1 MKILQ
6 YYDQNHNKKRGI
18 INYKDLKIVS
28 ILQTGEKELTFSLPH
43 NYAKDLVNEGYIRTK
58 EDEYV
63 IKNINSSKDYDFIS
77 CNLNL
82 EELEGNF
89 FDGFDSTRNTIDKC
103 IQLLIAGTGWTCDVI
118 DDITKKRTI
127 RKTGTLLEILT
138 QIKST
143 YLVEIEF
150 DSLNKVIKVYD
161 EIGSDKGAY
170 MMDSINLD
178 EIQVDADSYGF
189 ATKIVAFGAVDEGTQ
204 MPISV
209 TVTNNEYSNKVISLM
224 WKDERY
230 TILEHLKEDAEAKLS
245 EICKP
250 RKAYY
255 THVYDLAK
263 MNPKYSLLSYKLG
276 DTITLISKDLE
287 IKEKQRIVKITEFP
301 DNPENNICE
310 ISNRIYTVEDILQ
323 SQNDTETVINNITS
337 TNDKISPLAMDE
349 GMTKLIKVDI
359 QQLNA
364 VSAKIG
370 ELIANKIKADVAD
383 IDKGIIGHLLAQKIE
398 ANDLTASNIKFD
410 IAEGGTLSLKDL
422 LTKFL
427 SAGSTETL
435 HLTAGNV
442 VIDDAIIK
450 SAMIDSVS
458 ADKIKAGTLDAN
470 NVTLLAEKEG
480 YKLVQTGRLFQWF
493 KRIGENYVL
502 IAQLGFDASNKFTFS
517 IKDESGTYTVY
528 DEKGITEHAVPDQ
541 LIVDDMVSDSA
552 NINGKKLNI
561 DSLITEINDNNTKTI
576 KGSKILIDST
586 GQTIDVSF
594 DTLSETVNDIGEST
608 NAIQTDLKVEQG
620 KVEQLIKDTE
630 IIEGTTSEL
639 KDSYNEIKS
648 TVDGTVQTV
657 SSVETKVN
665 NINATNLFRAGG
677 GDYLSVDDSIW
688 TKADFKAKDSF
699 SIEGSENN
707 AWYKIQNA
715 DSYTSS
721 NAGLISVINEKEIKA
736 PTNKKISISF
746 KYRCNDSNGGTDA
759 IKRIRM
765 YVLQEH
771 YKGEALYST
780 DSYFY
785 VDLDKTTTEKMYK
798 GTITLNDNCIKY
810 RIRFDLWNNEIQEGV
825 ITSLSFKDI
834 TVVNGVIPASEW
846 SPSFEDLQGDI
857 DISYESVKTSYNEI
871 KTTVDGTV
879 QTISEMETKIDK
891 NSGDIETASN
901 KINEIKSTVDGTV
914 QTVSSVETK
923 VNNINATNLFRAGGG
938 DYLSVDDSIWTKAD
952 FKAKDSFS
960 IEGSENNAWYKIQNA
975 DSYTSSNA
983 GLISVINEKEIKAP
997 TNKKISISFKYRCN
1011 DSNGGT
1017 DGIKRIRMY
1026 ILQEHNNSN
1035 SFYNSYEYVD
1045 LDKTTV
1051 AKLYKGTFT
1060 LNSLCTRFMIRFDLI
1075 NNDIV
1080 SGVST
1085 AFRFKDITVV
1095 NGVIPAN
1102 EWSPSFEDL
1111 QGDIDV
1117 LDSSYESVKK
1127 SYNEIKTTVDGTV
1140 QTVSSIETKVNKNTG
1155 DIKTASNKIN
1165 EIKTT
1170 VDGTVQTVSSVETKV
1185 NNINATNLFRAGGGK
1200 YLSVDNSIWIKDNF
1214 KSGDTFTLYGSDTN
1228 KFYRIYNTSDN
1239 NYIYVT
1245 NNTPIKAPDNKKISI
1260 SFWYYCNNAVNTLVG
1275 IKNIRL
1281 YILQELN
1288 ESGNFYNAYK
1298 MAELNQTLTAQQ
1310 YKGTFEL
1317 DENCTRYKIRFDLN
1331 NGTLSN
1337 GAKTQFVFKDVAVVD
1352 GLIPSNEWT
1361 PSFEDVQS
1369 DIDVVGSR
1377 VSSCEVKTTDEYFS
1391 VQVQKN
1397 QNRKFAVRYIRD
1409 YCKGS
1414 SADADY
1420 CNWTEIKVINTS
1432 GVNVALNKTPTS
1444 NISITN
1450 ATVITNGIY
1459 ENKSQFATGKASNN
1473 TIPYVQIDLGNV
1485 NYDIDEIKVWHYYS
1499 DARRYH
1505 KTKTEISEDGS
1516 NWITLFDSD
1525 VSGEYVETQFGHSIK
1540 VNGDSFNSSQV
1551 VINELGLHVHNGAM
1565 DISNKAGDKV
1575 FEADADGNLKITG
1588 VMEQRDK
1595 NTNYLA
1601 TSLNNNGLGVYNY
1614 TENGDLTGGIV
1625 SVRDRY
1631 GGRSVFVFCDE
1642 SNHLDLGYRT
1652 GGTENDFGTGKFVSC
1667 LSVLNKGG
1675 ENDPKVTIAAP
1686 TSYEHVEHHKN
1697 GAIYMY
1703 DDKRTYFMDGTKMN
1717 DDKIRVVRT
1726 MADSNSLAYVMNG
1739 FYSRIKF
1746 QVKKD
1751 GAISNQMIL
1760 GTDKVY
1766 VTSDFSVTGKKN
1778 RLVHTERYGYV
1789 NQNAYETCSP
1799 YFGDIMRATINEDG
1813 YCAVIIED
1821 VFKETVN
1828 TKFQYEVCILGVYGN
1843 LKMTDEELKNLW
1855 CRCIDQQE
1863 DHFLLRGTPGAQVGI
1878 EVKALQRGYEGE
1890 RLSQC
1895 TDILDNERVDLIE
1908 KPSTN
1913 EEEIEMPVIDD
1924 TESESILEAEFKSE
1938 ESINNNNPDNK
1949 NTNDSDIII
1958 QEDNIQYIKEGLE
1971 TKGPENN
1978 TSIDNLFFDLCSE

>member
-18 INYKDLKIVS
+18 LNYKDLKITS
-28 ILQTGEKELTFSLPH
+28 TLQTGEKELTFSLPH
-43 NYAKDLVNEGYIRTK
+43 KYAKDLVNEGYIRTK

-63 IKNINSSKDYDFIS
+63 IKNINSSKDYDFVS

-103 IQLLIAGTGWTCDVI
+103 IQLLIAGTGWTCEVI
-118 DDITKKRTI
+118 GDINKKRTI

-189 ATKIVAFGAVDEGTQ
+189 ATKIVAYGAVDEETQ

-263 MNPKYSLLSYKLG
+263 MSPKYHLLSYSLG
-276 DTITLISKDLE
+276 DTITLISKDLGV
-287 IKEKQRIVKITEFP
+287 KEKQRIVKITEYP
-301 DNPENNICE
+301 NNPENNVCE
-310 ISNRIYTVEDILQ
+310 ISNRIYTVDDILQ
-323 SQNDTETVINNITS
+323 SQIDTETTINNITS

-349 GMTKLIKVDI
+349 GVTKLIKVDI

-383 IDKGIIGHLLAQKIE
+383 IDTGIIGHLLAQKIE
-398 ANDLTASNIKFD
+398 TTDLKASNIKFD
-410 IAEGGTLSLKDL
+410 IAEGGTLSVKDL

-442 VIDDAIIK
+442 VIDDAVIK

-493 KRIGENYVL
+493 KRIGGNYVL
-502 IAQLGFDASNKFTFS
+502 IAQLGFDASNKFTFA

-541 LIVDDMVSDSA
+541 LIVNDMVSDSA

-561 DSLITEINDNNTKTI
+561 DSLITEINDNDTKTI

-608 NAIQTDLKVEQG
+608 KTIQTDLKVEQG
-620 KVEQLIKDTE
+620 KVEQLIKDTT
-630 IIEGTTSEL
+630 ITEGDTSKKL
-639 KDSYNEIKS
+639 KDAYNEIKS
-648 TVDGTVQTV
+648 TVDGTVHTI
-657 SSVETKVN
+657 SSVETKIN
-665 NINATNLFRAGG
+665 NLKIGTKNLFRNTLDFSGG
-677 GDYLSVDDSIW
+677 DSIW
-688 TKADFKAKDSF
+688 KINYAYLSEIKLNDLSVIFTDKNFGSYRQIAEYEPGKEYTFSFYAKADNPNVKLRFYNSKLIFRD
-699 SIEGSENN
+699 
-707 AWYKIQNA
+707 Q
-715 DSYTSS
+715 D
-721 NAGLISVINEKEIKA
+721 AGGN
-736 PTNKKISISF
+736 
-746 KYRCNDSNGGTDA
+746 GTD
-759 IKRIRM
+759 
-765 YVLQEH
+765 
-771 YKGEALYST
+771 
-780 DSYFY
+780 
-785 VDLDKTTTEKMYK
+785 
-798 GTITLNDNCIKY
+798 
-810 RIRFDLWNNEIQEGV
+810 
-825 ITSLSFKDI
+825 ITSDCATNWKRYSVTFRAKSNEGLVRVEPINIESVGGNLYIAGYMLEEGNVMSSYSQSPYDI
-834 TVVNGVIPASEW
+834 K
-846 SPSFEDLQGDI
+846 EDINALNE
-857 DISYESVKTSYNEI
+857 SYESVKTSYNEI
-871 KTTVDGTV
+871 KTTVDGTE
-879 QTISEMETKIDK
+879 QTISEIETKVNK
-891 NSGDIETASN
+891 NTGDIETASN
-901 KINEIKSTVDGTV
+901 KINEIKTTVDGTA
-914 QTVSSVETK
+914 QTISKHETK
-923 VNNINATNLFRAGGG
+923 LSELNATNLQRGGAYP
-938 DYLSVDDSIWTKAD
+938 YLDISNSLWNKIRFQEDDIFGLDGVDNYKWYRIVNKHSEASIC
-952 FKAKDSFS
+952 
-960 IEGSENNAWYKIQNA
+960 
-975 DSYTSSNA
+975 
-983 GLISVINEKEIKAP
+983 VINTHVIKAP
-997 TNKKISISFKYRCN
+997 SNKKISVSFNYHCN
-1011 DSNGGT
+1011 DSDNTLTGVRRLK
-1017 DGIKRIRMY
+1017 IY
-1026 ILQEHNNSN
+1026 ILQEINNNGNFDNLTLFDNLENKLSP
-1035 SFYNSYEYVD
+1035 
-1045 LDKTTV
+1045 T
-1051 AKLYKGTFT
+1051 LYKNTFT
-1060 LNSLCTRFMIRFDLI
+1060 LDSQCTRFKIRFDLE
-1075 NNDIV
+1075 NNTLDTNKYT
-1080 SGVST
+1080 SFW
-1085 AFRFKDITVV
+1085 FRDITVV
-1095 NGVIPAN
+1095 NGSIPAN

-1127 SYNEIKTTVDGTV
+1127 SYNEIKTTVDGTA
-1140 QTVSSIETKVNKNTG
+1140 QTISEMETKINKNTG
-1155 DIKTASNKIN
+1155 DIETASNKIN
-1165 EIKTT
+1165 EIKST
-1170 VDGTVQTVSSVETKV
+1170 VDGTVQTVSSVENKI
-1185 NNINATNLFRAGGGK
+1185 NNLNTPNLFKAGGGK

-1214 KSGDTFTLYGSDTN
+1214 KSGDTFTVYGSDTN
-1228 KFYRIYNTSDN
+1228 KFYRIYNASDN

-1288 ESGNFYNAYK
+1288 ESGNFYNANK
-1298 MAELNQTLTAQQ
+1298 MAELNKTLTAQQ

-1317 DENCTRYKIRFDLN
+1317 DENCTRYKIRFDLG

-1409 YCKGS
+1409 YCNGS
-1414 SADADY
+1414 SVDANY
-1420 CNWTEIKVINTS
+1420 CNWIEIKAINSS
-1432 GVNVALNKTPTS
+1432 GVNVALNKTLTS

-1450 ATVITNGIY
+1450 ASVITNNIY

-1473 TIPYVQIDLGNV
+1473 TIPYVQIDLGKV

-1505 KTKTEISEDGS
+1505 KTKTEISADGS

-1525 VSGEYVETQFGHSIK
+1525 VSGEYVETQYGHSIK

-1575 FEADADGNLKITG
+1575 FEADTDGNLKITG
-1588 VMEQRDK
+1588 VMEQRNPSTK
-1595 NTNYLA
+1595 YLA
-1601 TSLNNNGLGVYNY
+1601 TSLNNNGLGIYNY
-1614 TENGDLTGGIV
+1614 AENGDLTGGIV
-1625 SVRDRY
+1625 SVRGTGIARHA
-1631 GGRSVFVFCDE
+1631 FVFCDE
-1642 SNHLDLGYRT
+1642 GNYLDLGYRT
-1652 GGTENDFGTGKFVSC
+1652 GGTENDFGTGTFVSC

-1686 TSYEHVEHHKN
+1686 TSYEHVEHHKK

-1739 FYSRIKF
+1739 FYSRIRF

-1751 GAISNQMIL
+1751 GDISDQMIL
-1760 GTDKVY
+1760 GTDKIY
-1766 VTSDFSVTGKKN
+1766 VTSDFSVTGTKN
-1778 RLVHTERYGYV
+1778 RVVHTERYGYV
-1789 NQNAYETCSP
+1789 NQSAYETCSP

-1828 TKFQYEVCILGVYGN
+1828 TKYQYEVCILGVYGN

-1890 RLSQC
+1890 RLSK
-1895 TDILDNERVDLIE
+1895 DEGIE
-1908 KPSTN
+1908 ENVKAEIIEQPSAN

-1924 TESESILEAEFKSE
+1924 TESESILEAEFKTE
-1938 ESINNNNPDNK
+1938 ESINDNNPDNK

-1958 QEDNIQYIKEGLE
+1958 QEDNSQYIKEGSE

>member
-58 EDEYV
+58 KDEYV

-103 IQLLIAGTGWTCDVI
+103 IQLLIAGTGWTCEVI
-118 DDITKKRTI
+118 GDINKKRTI

-287 IKEKQRIVKITEFP
+287 IKEKQRIVKITEYP

-349 GMTKLIKVDI
+349 GMVKLIKVDI

-383 IDKGIIGHLLAQKIE
+383 IDEGIIGHLLAQKIE
-398 ANDLTASNIKFD
+398 AQDLVASNIKFD
-410 IAEGGTLSLKDL
+410 IAEGGTLSVKDL

-442 VIDDAIIK
+442 VIDDAVIK

-493 KRIGENYVL
+493 KNINGTYVL
-502 IAQLGFDASNKFTFS
+502 IAQLGFDASNKFTFA

-541 LIVDDMVSDSA
+541 LIVNDMVSDSA

-561 DSLITEINDNNTKTI
+561 DSLITEINDNDTKTI

-586 GQTIDVSF
+586 GQTINVSF

-608 NAIQTDLKVEQG
+608 KAIQTDLKVEQG

-657 SSVETKVN
+657 SGMETKVN
-665 NINATNLFRAGG
+665 KNT
-677 GDYLSVDDSIW
+677 
-688 TKADFKAKDSF
+688 
-699 SIEGSENN
+699 
-707 AWYKIQNA
+707 
-715 DSYTSS
+715 
-721 NAGLISVINEKEIKA
+721 
-736 PTNKKISISF
+736 
-746 KYRCNDSNGGTDA
+746 
-759 IKRIRM
+759 
-765 YVLQEH
+765 
-771 YKGEALYST
+771 
-780 DSYFY
+780 
-785 VDLDKTTTEKMYK
+785 
-798 GTITLNDNCIKY
+798 
-810 RIRFDLWNNEIQEGV
+810 
-825 ITSLSFKDI
+825 
-834 TVVNGVIPASEW
+834 
-846 SPSFEDLQGDI
+846 GDI
-857 DISYESVKTSYNEI
+857 KTASNKINEI

-879 QTISEMETKIDK
+879 QTIS
-891 NSGDIETASN
+891 
-901 KINEIKSTVDGTV
+901 
-914 QTVSSVETK
+914 
-923 VNNINATNLFRAGGG
+923 
-938 DYLSVDDSIWTKAD
+938 
-952 FKAKDSFS
+952 
-960 IEGSENNAWYKIQNA
+960 
-975 DSYTSSNA
+975 
-983 GLISVINEKEIKAP
+983 
-997 TNKKISISFKYRCN
+997 
-1011 DSNGGT
+1011 
-1017 DGIKRIRMY
+1017 
-1026 ILQEHNNSN
+1026 
-1035 SFYNSYEYVD
+1035 
-1045 LDKTTV
+1045 
-1051 AKLYKGTFT
+1051 
-1060 LNSLCTRFMIRFDLI
+1060 
-1075 NNDIV
+1075 
-1080 SGVST
+1080 
-1085 AFRFKDITVV
+1085 
-1095 NGVIPAN
+1095 
-1102 EWSPSFEDL
+1102 
-1111 QGDIDV
+1111 
-1117 LDSSYESVKK
+1117 
-1127 SYNEIKTTVDGTV
+1127 
-1140 QTVSSIETKVNKNTG
+1140 SIETKINKNTG
-1155 DIKTASNKIN
+1155 DIETASNKIN

-1200 YLSVDNSIWIKDNF
+1200 YLSVDDSIWFKYNF

-1228 KFYRIYNTSDN
+1228 KFYRIYNASDN

-1288 ESGNFYNAYK
+1288 ESGNFYNANK
-1298 MAELNQTLTAQQ
+1298 MAKLNQTLTAQQ

-1317 DENCTRYKIRFDLN
+1317 DENCTRYKIRFDLDN
-1331 NGTLSN
+1331 GTLSNGAKTQFVFKDITVVNGVIPANEWTPSFEDLQGDIDVLDSSYESVKKSYNEIKTTVDGTVQTVSGMETKVNKNTGDIKTASNKINEIKTTVDGTVQTVSSVETKVNNINATNLFRAGGGKYLSVDDSIWFKYNFKSGDTFTLYGSDTNKFYRIYNASDNNYIYVTNNTPIKAPDNKKISISFWYYCNNAVNTLVGIKNIRLYILQELNESGNFYNANKMAKLNQTLTAQQYKGTFELDENCTRYKIRFDLDNGTLSN

-1409 YCKGS
+1409 YCNGS

-1420 CNWTEIKVINTS
+1420 CNWIEIKAINTS

-1450 ATVITNGIY
+1450 AAVITNSIY
-1459 ENKSQFATGKASNN
+1459 ENKSQFATGKASN
-1473 TIPYVQIDLGNV
+1473 TIIPYVQIDLGNV

-1505 KTKTEISEDGS
+1505 KTKTEISADGS

-1588 VMEQRDK
+1588 VVEQRDK

-1631 GGRSVFVFCDE
+1631 GGRSAFVFCDE

-1703 DDKRTYFMDGTKMN
+1703 DDKITYFMEGTKMN
-1717 DDKIRVVRT
+1717 DDKIRVVRR
-1726 MADSNSLAYVMNG
+1726 MSDSYTLSYIMNG
-1739 FYSRIKF
+1739 FNSRIEFDMKNNGEI
-1746 QVKKD
+1746 KT
-1751 GAISNQMIL
+1751 QMLL
-1760 GTDKVY
+1760 GSGKVY
-1766 VTSDFSVTGKKN
+1766 ITADLSVTGNKN

-1789 NQNAYETCSP
+1789 NQSAYETCSP

-1890 RLSQC
+1890 RLSK
-1895 TDILDNERVDLIE
+1895 DEGIE
-1908 KPSTN
+1908 ENVKTEIIEQPSTN

-1924 TESESILEAEFKSE
+1924 TKSETILEAEFKTE
-1938 ESINNNNPDNK
+1938 ESTNNNNPDNK

-1958 QEDNIQYIKEGLE
+1958 QEDNIQYIKEGSE

-1978 TSIDNLFFDLCSE
+1978 TSIDDLFFDLCSE

>member
-1 MKILQ
+1 MDILQ

-28 ILQTGEKELTFSLPH
+28 TLQTGEKELSFSLPH
-43 NYAKDLVNEGYIRTK
+43 KQADFLVNEGYIRTK
-58 EDEYV
+58 DNEYV
-63 IKNINSSKDYDFIS
+63 VKNISSTNEYDFIT

-89 FDGFDSTRNTIDKC
+89 FDGFDSSENTIDKC
-103 IQLLIAGTGWTCDVI
+103 IQLLIAGTGWTCEVI
-118 DDITKKRTI
+118 ESITKRRTI

-138 QIKST
+138 QIKNT

-150 DSLNKVIKVYD
+150 DTLNKVIKVYN

-170 MMDSINLD
+170 MMEDVNLY
-178 EIQVDADSYGF
+178 EIQVDSDSYDF
-189 ATKIVAFGAVDEGTQ
+189 ATKIVAYGAVNEETQ
-204 MPISV
+204 RPISV

-230 TILEHLKEDAEAKLS
+230 TILEHLKEDAEEKLK

-250 RKAYY
+250 RKAYCVY
-255 THVYDLAK
+255 IYDLAK
-263 MNPKYSLLSYKLG
+263 MSPKYHLLSYSLG
-276 DTITLISKDLE
+276 DTITLISKDLGV
-287 IKEKQRIVKITEFP
+287 KEKQRIVKITEYP
-301 DNPENNICE
+301 NNPENNVCE
-310 ISNRIYTVEDILQ
+310 ISNRIYTVDDILQ
-323 SQNDTETVINNITS
+323 SQIDTETTINNITS

-349 GMTKLIKVDI
+349 GVTKLIKVDI

-383 IDKGIIGHLLAQKIE
+383 IDEGIIGHLLAQKIE
-398 ANDLTASNIKFD
+398 AQDLVASNIKFD
-410 IAEGGTLSLKDL
+410 IAEGGTLSVKDL

-442 VIDDAIIK
+442 VIDDAVIK

-493 KRIGENYVL
+493 KNINGTYVL
-502 IAQLGFDASNKFTFS
+502 IAQLGFDASNKFTFA

-561 DSLITEINDNNTKTI
+561 DSLITEINDDNTKTI

-586 GQTIDVSF
+586 GQTVDISF

-608 NAIQTDLKVEQG
+608 KTIQTDFKIEQG
-620 KVEQLIKDTE
+620 KVEQLIKDTN
-630 IIEGTTSEL
+630 IISGETSEL

-657 SSVETKVN
+657 SSIETKVN

-677 GDYLSVDDSIW
+677 GKYLSVDASIW
-688 TKADFKAKDSF
+688 TKTSFTTNDDFTLDGDANNKWYRLFNTNSSAASNSG
-699 SIEGSENN
+699 SIHVTN
-707 AWYKIQNA
+707 K
-715 DSYTSS
+715 T
-721 NAGLISVINEKEIKA
+721 LIKA
-736 PTNKKISISF
+736 PSDKKISVSF
-746 KYRCNDSNGGTDA
+746 RYYCNDSNG
-759 IKRIRM
+759 K
-765 YVLQEH
+765 L
-771 YKGEALYST
+771 
-780 DSYFY
+780 
-785 VDLDKTTTEKMYK
+785 
-798 GTITLNDNCIKY
+798 
-810 RIRFDLWNNEIQEGV
+810 
-825 ITSLSFKDI
+825 
-834 TVVNGVIPASEW
+834 
-846 SPSFEDLQGDI
+846 
-857 DISYESVKTSYNEI
+857 
-871 KTTVDGTV
+871 
-879 QTISEMETKIDK
+879 
-891 NSGDIETASN
+891 
-901 KINEIKSTVDGTV
+901 
-914 QTVSSVETK
+914 
-923 VNNINATNLFRAGGG
+923 
-938 DYLSVDDSIWTKAD
+938 
-952 FKAKDSFS
+952 
-960 IEGSENNAWYKIQNA
+960 
-975 DSYTSSNA
+975 
-983 GLISVINEKEIKAP
+983 
-997 TNKKISISFKYRCN
+997 
-1011 DSNGGT
+1011 
-1017 DGIKRIRMY
+1017 DGIKHIRMY

-1035 SFYNSYEYVD
+1035 SFFNSYEYVD

-1051 AKLYKGTFT
+1051 TKLYKGTFT
-1060 LNSLCTRFMIRFDLI
+1060 LNSSCTRFMIRFDLA
-1075 NNDIV
+1075 NNDIA
-1080 SGVST
+1080 SGVTT
-1085 AFRFKDITVV
+1085 AFWFKDITVV

-1111 QGDIDV
+1111 QGDIDI
-1117 LDSSYESVKK
+1117 LDSSYESVRT

-1140 QTVSSIETKVNKNTG
+1140 QTVSSIETKVNKNAG
-1155 DIKTASNKIN
+1155 DIQTASNKIN

-1170 VDGTVQTVSSVETKV
+1170 VDGTVQTVSSVENKI
-1185 NNINATNLFRAGGGK
+1185 NNLNTPNLFKAGGGK
-1200 YLSVDNSIWIKDNF
+1200 YLSVDGSIWSKTEF

-1228 KFYRIYNTSDN
+1228 KFYRIYNASDN

-1298 MAELNQTLTAQQ
+1298 MAELNKTLTAQQ

-1317 DENCTRYKIRFDLN
+1317 DENCTRYKIRFDLG

-1352 GLIPSNEWT
+1352 GLVPSNEWS

-1409 YCKGS
+1409 YCNGS
-1414 SADADY
+1414 SADSGY
-1420 CNWTEIKVINTS
+1420 CNWTEIKAINTS

-1450 ATVITNGIY
+1450 ASVITNGIY
-1459 ENKSQFATGKASNN
+1459 ENKSQFAAGKASNN
-1473 TIPYVQIDLGNV
+1473 TIPYVKIDLGRIYN
-1485 NYDIDEIKVWHYYS
+1485 DIDEIKVWHYYS

-1505 KTKTEISEDGS
+1505 KTKTEISADGS

-1525 VSGEYVETQFGHSIK
+1525 VSGEYIESQYGHSIK

-1551 VINELGLHVHNGAM
+1551 VINELGLHVYNGAI
-1565 DISNKAGDKV
+1565 DISNNAGSKV

-1588 VMEQRDK
+1588 VAEQRDK

-1601 TSLNNNGLGVYNY
+1601 TSLDNNGLGVYNY

-1631 GGRSVFVFCDE
+1631 GGRSAFVFCDE

-1652 GGTENDFGTGKFVSC
+1652 GGTENDFGTGTFVSC

-1675 ENDPKVTIAAP
+1675 ENDPKITIAAP

-1751 GAISNQMIL
+1751 GVVSNQMIL

-1766 VTSDFSVTGKKN
+1766 VTSDFSVTGTKN

-1789 NQNAYETCSP
+1789 NQSAYETCSP

-1821 VFKETVN
+1821 VFKETIN
-1828 TKFQYEVCILGVYGN
+1828 TKYQYEVCILGVYGN

-1890 RLSQC
+1890 RLSQS
-1895 TDILDNERVDLIE
+1895 TDIVDNERVDLIE

-1913 EEEIEMPVIDD
+1913 EEEIEIPVIDD
-1924 TESESILEAEFKSE
+1924 TESESILENELKLE
-1938 ESINNNNPDNK
+1938 ESINNNDSDNK
-1949 NTNDSDIII
+1949 NNNDSDIII
-1958 QEDNIQYIKEGLE
+1958 QEDNSQYIKEESE
-1971 TKGPENN
+1971 TKDPENN
-1978 TSIDNLFFDLCSE
+1978 TSIDNLFFDLCNE